1 MADLNFKTW
10 DTTSTWSSNFKMTSK
25 YTDLGHPDSKK
36 SILGVICNVSV
47 GTESTASSHSTYA
60 FVVKYRT
67 SINSN
72 FKNLALFNNVWHS
85 SKTNKGNV
93 EIIKMLPTPI
103 KDIINL
109 QLQIKGFGIRND
121 FGINDFGLIFR
132 EYRSS
137 SVVTLDES

>member
-10 DTTSTWSSNFKMTSK
+10 DTTSSWSSNFKMTSK
-25 YTDLGHPDSKK
+25 YTDLGSPDTKK
-36 SILGVICNVSV
+36 SILGVVCNISI
-47 GTESTASSHSTYA
+47 GTESSASSHSTFN
-60 FVVKYRT
+60 FVIKYRT
-67 SINSN
+67 SVNSS
-72 FKNLALFNNVWHS
+72 FKNLMLFNNVWHS
-85 SKTNKGNV
+85 SKTNKNSI
-93 EIIKMLPTPI
+93 EIVKLLNRPI

-137 SVVTLDES
+137 NIVSLDEN